1 MVSTDSAKRTAVAST
16 VLGIKNP
23 DGGRSDEHTL
33 RTTAPEIPAV
43 KRLTSV
49 AIVGSLNQYDTY
61 SYPSKFINSYLR
73 QNIVI

>member
-33 RTTAPEIPAV
+33 RTTAPESPAV

-49 AIVGSLNQYDTY
+49 AIVGSLN
-61 SYPSKFINSYLR
+61 
-73 QNIVI
+73 